1 MAGEYLIYTGIFV
14 IIIGFIIIA
23 ISITKNTIKEYEK
36 EKHNYY
42 KTPDYQDQH
51 HSENYNEPRTDVK
64 GGGVVM
70 IGPIPLVFGSD
81 NQSLQ
86 KLMILAIIL
95 MLLGFTFTFVYSL

>member
-23 ISITKNTIKEYEK
+23 ISIIINTMKEYEK
-36 EKHNYY
+36 EEHNYY

-51 HSENYNEPRTDVK
+51 HSENYNKPRTDVK

-95 MLLGFTFTFVYSL
+95 MLLGFAFTFVYSL